1 MSMALSRVGGDIQT
15 RRTRIASWYKRHSLT
30 INLGSLLTLFVVIVI
45 WQWISVV
52 IPAGYVGVRWYR
64 FFGGTD
70 TQTIYAE
77 GSHFIWPWDRVTL
90 YDTRLQQFSRDFD
103 VLTRDGMMMTVNIAC
118 RFRLN
123 EAVIGQLHK
132 HVGAEYMENLLVPVV
147 GSFARIIFSQ
157 NSTDSVYTDRRIAV
171 QDEIRHAVTA
181 ELDHDLG
188 QRDRSKAPWLFLD
201 DVLVRSMRF
210 PPEVQSAV
218 NRKMEQYQLREEYA
232 YRLQRE
238 ELESKRKE
246 VEAQGIARFQSIVGA
261 GISDTYLRWKG
272 IDATLALAQSSNA
285 KIVVIGTGKDGLPLI
300 LNGADAAPTA
310 SPPHDDS
317 PAVTA
322 STPPATPNADAVPTA
337 FPLAETAELPPALD
351 EALETLR
358 TLAKLGIPNATDSG
372 LTPSS
377 EFNNNRVPSSITSP
391 GPNFVTPSN

>member
-1 MSMALSRVGGDIQT
+1 MSMVLSRVSGDIRT
-15 RRTRIASWYKRHSLT
+15 GRTRIASWYKRHSLT
-30 INLGSLLTLFVVIVI
+30 INLGALTTVFVVVAI

-64 FFGGTD
+64 FVGGTD

-123 EAVIGQLHK
+123 EAMIGLLHK
-132 HVGAEYMENLLVPVV
+132 HVGAEYMDNLLVPVV

-188 QRDRSKAPWLFLD
+188 QPGRSKAPWLFLD

-300 LNGADAAPTA
+300 LNGADAAPAA
-310 SPPHDDS
+310 SPPRDDG
-317 PAVTA
+317 PGVTA
-322 STPPATPNADAVPTA
+322 SAAPATPSANAAPAASPPT
-337 FPLAETAELPPALD
+337 ETAELPPALD

-358 TLAKLGIPNATDSG
+358 TLAKLGIPSATSV

-377 EFNNNRVPSSITSP
+377 ESNNKRVPSSITSP
-391 GPNFVTPSN
+391 GPNFVIPSN

>member
-1 MSMALSRVGGDIQT
+1 MSMALSRVGGDIRT
-15 RRTRIASWYKRHSLT
+15 SRTRIASWYKRHSLT
-30 INLGSLLTLFVVIVI
+30 INLGALTTVFFVVAV

-64 FFGGTD
+64 FVGGTD
-70 TQTIYAE
+70 TQTIYSE
-77 GSHFIWPWDRVTL
+77 GSHFIWPWDRVTM

-123 EAVIGQLHK
+123 ETMIGLLHK

-147 GSFARIIFSQ
+147 GSFARIVFSQ
-157 NSTDSVYTDRRIAV
+157 NSTDGVYTDRRIAV
-171 QDEIRHAVTA
+171 QDEIKHAVTA
-181 ELDHDLG
+181 ELDHNLG
-188 QRDRSKAPWLFLD
+188 QPDRSKAPWLYLD

-210 PPEVQSAV
+210 PPEVQAAV

-246 VEAQGIARFQSIVGA
+246 VEAQGIARFQTIVGA

-300 LNGADAAPTA
+300 LNGADAPPAA
-310 SPPHDDS
+310 APPHEDS
-317 PAVTA
+317 PGVTA
-322 STPPATPNADAVPTA
+322 SAPTPVPKETNT
-337 FPLAETAELPPALD
+337 ETAELPPALD

-358 TLAKLGIPNATDSG
+358 TLAKLGIPNAADNV
-372 LTPSS
+372 LIPSS
-377 EFNNNRVPSSITSP
+377 ESNNKRVPSSMSSS